1 MLHLTLDMVPA
12 VEIEDHF
19 QERAVALL
27 EKAG

>member
-1 MLHLTLDMVPA
+1 MLYLAPDMALA